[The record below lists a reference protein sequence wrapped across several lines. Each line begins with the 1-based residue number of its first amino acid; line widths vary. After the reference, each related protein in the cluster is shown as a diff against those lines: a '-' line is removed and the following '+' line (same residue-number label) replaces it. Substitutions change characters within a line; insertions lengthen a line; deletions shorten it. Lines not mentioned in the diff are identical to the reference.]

1 MRSLLGL
8 LAVLAAGC
16 GAAEAPVCTALFD
29 GETLEGWTRLGEAP
43 YMAGA
48 DYTIADIATWPWVAR
63 WEWHGISLDD
73 VPNVKRWFDEIGA
86 RPAVQKGVNVP
97 PPAQ

>member
-1 MRSLLGL
+1 MPYGIKRYTEEAHRLYH
-8 LAVLAAGC
+8 VL
-16 GAAEAPVCTALFD
+16 D
-29 GETLEGWTRLGEAP
+29 KRLGEAP